1 MDHLRIGLIWRY
13 SDPHCIKLFCSILQE
28 KQYRF
33 TTCFKTC
40 WTGYKK
46 SDQSIFLHSKI
57 KLMCDSHFLPFKQT
71 RLLNFVDYQQYFQNN
86 ASLKFG
92 WQNLILIFACYLY
105 LTPWTN
111 SSRNWRDG
119 SSLAPSALTSKK
131 NIGLYLGMRKPNW
144 QSSSTLPT
152 HDPDQHPP

>member
-40 WTGYKK
+40 GTGYKK
-46 SDQSIFLHSKI
+46 VVQSIFLHSKI
-57 KLMCDSHFLPFKQT
+57 KLMCDSHFLPCKQT

-86 ASLKFG
+86 AVSQCNLKYKAFFS
-92 WQNLILIFACYLY
+92 QNKNLENFQLSVG
-105 LTPWTN
+105 N
-111 SSRNWRDG
+111 GRNKKG
-119 SSLAPSALTSKK
+119 LKLSSLVTLQKK
-131 NIGLYLGMRKPNW
+131 CFYVSMAKMFKV
-144 QSSSTLPT
+144 
-152 HDPDQHPP
+152 